1 MRVSG
6 FSFIKNGSKLGYP
19 FVESVRSVL
28 PVVDEFVLAA
38 GESDDDTM
46 DQLRTLQRGEGAGKL
61 RILEMRWN
69 AAAGHAFVYAAQSM
83 AALYN
88 CTGDWALYI
97 QGDEAVHEEDH
108 ANIRAALADADAD
121 RRVEGLVFDY
131 IHFFAT
137 PGHVIQSPAWYRREV
152 RIVRNKNLK
161 VILPSDAQYFVKIA
175 RRRKM
180 DYLACRRANA
190 RMFHYGWCRPEAAHV
205 AKLQAA
211 AGYYGE
217 KVPTA
222 SDVRTYAKVDP
233 TIVKPFVGTHPA
245 VMREW
250 VQRAS
255 SNTFAPDPNYTLSTR
270 EKRQRAKMVVERV
283 LGVDLSI
290 KHYRWV

>member
-6 FSFIKNGSKLGYP
+6 FSFIKNGTKLAYP
-19 FVESVRSVL
+19 FIESIRSVL

-46 DQLRTLQRGEGAGKL
+46 DHLRALERGEGRGKL

-69 AAAGHAFVYAAQSM
+69 TLAPHAFVYAAQSM

-97 QGDEAVHEEDH
+97 QGDEALHEEDH
-108 ANIRAALADADAD
+108 EAIRASLREADGDA
-121 RRVEGLVFDY
+121 RVEGLVFDY

-175 RRRKM
+175 GRRRLE
-180 DYLACRRANA
+180 YLACRRANA
-190 RMFHYGWCRPEAAHV
+190 RVFHYGWCRPEAQHV
-205 AKLQAA
+205 AKLQET
-211 AGYYGE
+211 AGYYGQAAP
-217 KVPTA
+217 KA
-222 SDVRTYAKVDP
+222 SEVRTYAKVDP
-233 TIVKPFVGTHPA
+233 SVVKPFTGTHPA

-255 SNTFAPDPNYTLSTR
+255 ANTFTPDPSYKLSTR
-270 EKRQRAKMVVERV
+270 EQRQRLKMLAERV
-283 LGVDLSI
+283 LGVDMSI